1 MKKILFLGLILT
13 LILSISASAQ
23 SADGSRFRHQREI
36 RGYRHGE
43 ITRFERRRLHH
54 DEFRYHIARRRA
66 RRDGFVGPRE
76 RRHLAMMRM
85 HDRRELYRFNH
96 NNRRRLI

>member
-1 MKKILFLGLILT
+1 MKKILILGFILT
-13 LILSISASAQ
+13 AIISVSASAQ
-23 SADGSRFRHQREI
+23 EVDGGFRHRQEI

-43 ITRFERRRLHH
+43 LTRFERHRLRH

-66 RRDGFVGPRE
+66 SRDGFVGRHE

-85 HDRRELYRFNH
+85 HDRHERYRFNH
-96 NNRRRLI
+96 NDRRRLI